1 MMNAIRRFAL
11 AWLCAAFVMAAAG
24 PAAAQD
30 FPNKPITLIC
40 PWPAGGTTDQ
50 YMRALAQ
57 IASKYLGQSVVVEN
71 KPGAGGTLGAQA
83 LATTTKP
90 DGYTLSQIPISVFRF
105 PYMQKTGFDPTKDF
119 TYVIGL
125 SGYTFGIIVRPEA
138 PWMTLQEFI
147 AAGKATPGKITYG
160 TPGTGT
166 SPHLL
171 VEDMEQKTGARFQ
184 HVPFKGNAEGM
195 NAFLGGHID
204 AVSDSSGWGTQV
216 DAGKARL
223 LVTFGEQRTKRWPT
237 VPTAKELGVDLVY
250 PSPFGLAGPKG
261 MDPKVVAI
269 LHDAFKKAVD
279 DPEHQKILDKLDQV
293 LWYRNTAD
301 YSRIALESI
310 EAEKKTIER
319 LGLMRKE

>member
-1 MMNAIRRFAL
+1 M
-11 AWLCAAFVMAAAG
+11 
-24 PAAAQD
+24 
-30 FPNKPITLIC
+30 
-40 PWPAGGTTDQ
+40 
-50 YMRALAQ
+50 
-57 IASKYLGQSVVVEN
+57 
-71 KPGAGGTLGAQA
+71 
-83 LATTTKP
+83 
-90 DGYTLSQIPISVFRF
+90 
-105 PYMQKTGFDPTKDF
+105 
-119 TYVIGL
+119 IGL
-125 SGYTFGIIVRPEA
+125 SGYTFGIIVRPET

-147 AAGKATPGKITYG
+147 AAGKAAPGKITYG

-171 VEDMEQKTGARFQ
+171 VEDIEQKTGARFQ

-204 AVSDSSGWGTQV
+204 AVSDSSGWGAQV

-223 LVTFGEQRTKRWPT
+223 LATFGEQRTKRWPT
-237 VPTAKELGVDLVY
+237 VPTAKELGIDLVY

-269 LHDAFKKAVD
+269 LHDAFKKALD

-301 YSRIALESI
+301 YSRIASSRSRRRKRRSSGWGSRAKSEPVRCCTRLTCLRSI
-310 EAEKKTIER
+310 RRLLLSHSTTTCVVER
-319 LGLMRKE
+319 ALTVARGLSHHRAVLRVSVG

>member
-1 MMNAIRRFAL
+1 MLRLI
-11 AWLCAAFVMAAAG
+11 CAATIALMSAFV
-24 PAAAQD
+24 PPVLAQD
-30 FPNKPITLIC
+30 FPTKPVTLIC

-50 YMRALAQ
+50 YLRAVAQLAG
-57 IASKYLGQSVVVEN
+57 KYLGQAVVVEN
-71 KPGAGGTLGAQA
+71 KPGASGTLGAQA
-83 LATTTKP
+83 LVGAKA
-90 DGYTLSQIPISVFRF
+90 DGYTVTQIPLTVFRL
-105 PYMQKTGFDPTKDF
+105 PHMQKTQFDPKDF
-119 TYVIGL
+119 TYIIGL
-125 SGYTFGIIVRPEA
+125 SGYTFGIIVRPEL
-138 PWMTLQEFI
+138 PWSTFQDFI
-147 AAGKATPGKITYG
+147 AAGKATPDKITYG

-171 VEDMEQKTGARFQ
+171 VEDLQQKTGARFQ

-204 AVSDSSGWGTQV
+204 AVSDSSGWGPQV

-223 LVTFGEQRTKRWPT
+223 LVTFGEQRTKRWPN
-237 VPTAKELGVDLVY
+237 VPTAKELGIDLVY

-269 LHDAFKKAVD
+269 LHDAFKKAID

-301 YSRIALESI
+301 YSRVAMESI
-310 EAEKKTIER
+310 EAERQTAQR
-319 LGLMRKE
+319 LGLAKKD

>member
-1 MMNAIRRFAL
+1 MTQPNRLLATIAL
-11 AWLCAAFVMAAAG
+11 AAATIVAPLSA
-24 PAAAQD
+24 PAQD
-30 FPNKPITLIC
+30 FPSKPVTMIC

-57 IASKYLGQSVVVEN
+57 IAGKYLGQQVVVEN
-71 KPGAGGTLGAQA
+71 KPGAGGTLGAVA
-83 LATTTKP
+83 LASTAKP
-90 DGYTLSQIPISVFRF
+90 DGYTIAQIPISVFRF
-105 PYMQKTGFDPTKDF
+105 PHMQKTQFDPTKDF
-119 TYVIGL
+119 TYIVGL
-125 SGYTFGIIVRPEA
+125 SGYTFGIIVRPET
-138 PWMTLQEFI
+138 PYMTFQDFI
-147 AAGKATPGKITYG
+147 AAGKAKPGTITYG

-171 VEDMEQKTGARFQ
+171 VEDLQQKTGAKFQ

-204 AVSDSSGWGTQV
+204 AVSDSSGWGTHV

-223 LVTFGEQRTKRWPT
+223 LATFGEQRTKRWPS
-237 VPTAKELGVDLVY
+237 VPTARELGIELVY

-261 MDPKVVAI
+261 MDPKVVAA
-269 LHDAFKKAVD
+269 LHDAFKKALD

-301 YSRIALESI
+301 YTRIALESI
-310 EAEKKTIER
+310 ELEKQTVER
-319 LGLMRKE
+319 LGLAKKE

>member
-1 MMNAIRRFAL
+1 MTRLNRLLASIAIGAATL
-11 AWLCAAFVMAAAG
+11 APLPVT
-24 PAAAQD
+24 AQD
-30 FPNKPITLIC
+30 FPSKPVTIIC

-50 YMRALAQ
+50 YFRAFAQ
-57 IASKYLGQSVVVEN
+57 IASKYLGQSVVVDN
-71 KPGAGGTLGAQA
+71 KPGAGGTLGAQYLVTSA
-83 LATTTKP
+83 KP

-105 PYMQKTGFDPTKDF
+105 PHMQKTAFDPTKDF
-119 TYVIGL
+119 TYIIGL
-125 SGYTFGIIVRPEA
+125 SGYTFGIIVRPET
-138 PWMTLQEFI
+138 PYMTFQDFI
-147 AAGKATPGKITYG
+147 AAGKAKPGVITYG

-171 VEDMEQKTGARFQ
+171 VEDLQQKTGAKFQ

-204 AVSDSSGWGTQV
+204 AVSDSSGWGTHV

-223 LVTFGEQRTKRWPT
+223 LATFGEQRTKRWPS
-237 VPTAKELGVDLVY
+237 VPTARELGIELVY

-261 MDPKVVAI
+261 MDPKVVAT
-269 LHDAFKKAVD
+269 LHDAFKKALD

-301 YSRIALESI
+301 YTKIAMESI
-310 EAEKKTIER
+310 EFEKQTIER
-319 LGLMRKE
+319 LGLAKKE

>member
-1 MMNAIRRFAL
+1 
-11 AWLCAAFVMAAAG
+11 
-24 PAAAQD
+24 
-30 FPNKPITLIC
+30 
-40 PWPAGGTTDQ
+40 
-50 YMRALAQ
+50 
-57 IASKYLGQSVVVEN
+57 
-71 KPGAGGTLGAQA
+71 
-83 LATTTKP
+83 
-90 DGYTLSQIPISVFRF
+90 
-105 PYMQKTGFDPTKDF
+105 
-119 TYVIGL
+119 
-125 SGYTFGIIVRPEA
+125 
-138 PWMTLQEFI
+138 MTLQEFI

>member
-1 MMNAIRRFAL
+1 MKPIRRFAL
-11 AWLCAAFVMAAAG
+11 ASLCVAFALAAAVT
-24 PAAAQD
+24 AAAQD
-30 FPNKPITLIC
+30 FPNKPVTLIC

-50 YMRALAQ
+50 YVRALAQ
-57 IASKYLGQSVVVEN
+57 IASKYLGQTVVVDN

-83 LATTTKP
+83 LATTIKP
-90 DGYTLSQIPISVFRF
+90 DGYTLSQIPITVFRF
-105 PYMQKTGFDPTKDF
+105 PHMRKTGFDPTKDF

-125 SGYTFGIIVRPEA
+125 SGYTFGIIVRPET
-138 PWMTLQEFI
+138 PWMTLREFI

-171 VEDMEQKTGARFQ
+171 VEEMEQKTGARFQ

-204 AVSDSSGWGTQV
+204 AVSDSSGWGAQV

-223 LVTFGEQRTKRWPT
+223 LATFGEQRTKRWPT
-237 VPTAKELGVDLVY
+237 VPTAKELGIDLVY

-269 LHDAFKKAVD
+269 LHGAFKKALD

-310 EAEKKTIER
+310 EAEKKTVER
-319 LGLMRKE
+319 LGLAGKE

>member
-1 MMNAIRRFAL
+1 MNPIRRFAL
-11 AWLCAAFVMAAAG
+11 ASLCAAVAVAATV
-24 PAAAQD
+24 PAVAQD
-30 FPNKPITLIC
+30 FPTKPVTLIC

-57 IASKYLGQSVVVEN
+57 IASKYLGQSVVVDN

-83 LATTTKP
+83 LATTIKP

-105 PYMQKTGFDPTKDF
+105 PHMHKTGFDPTKDF

-125 SGYTFGIIVRPEA
+125 SGYTFGIIVRPET

-171 VEDMEQKTGARFQ
+171 VEDMEQRTGARFQ

-223 LVTFGEQRTKRWPT
+223 LATFGEQRTKRWPT
-237 VPTAKELGVDLVY
+237 VPTAKELGIDLVY

-269 LHDAFKKAVD
+269 LHDAFKKALD

-310 EAEKKTIER
+310 EAEKKTVER
-319 LGLMRKE
+319 LGLASKE

>member
-1 MMNAIRRFAL
+1 MTQLNRLLATIAL
-11 AWLCAAFVMAAAG
+11 AAATIGAPL

-30 FPNKPITLIC
+30 FPSKPVTIIC

-50 YMRALAQ
+50 YFRAFAQ
-57 IASKYLGQSVVVEN
+57 IASKYLGQQVVVEN
-71 KPGAGGTLGAQA
+71 KPGAGGTLGAVA
-83 LATTTKP
+83 LASTAKP
-90 DGYTLSQIPISVFRF
+90 DGYTISQIPISVFRF
-105 PYMQKTGFDPTKDF
+105 PHMQKTQFDPTKDF
-119 TYVIGL
+119 TYIVGL
-125 SGYTFGIIVRPEA
+125 SGYTFGIIVRPET
-138 PWMTLQEFI
+138 PWMTFQDFI
-147 AAGKATPGKITYG
+147 AAGKAKPGTITYG

-171 VEDMEQKTGARFQ
+171 VEDLQQKTGAKFQ

-204 AVSDSSGWGTQV
+204 AVSDSSGWGTHV

-223 LVTFGEQRTKRWPT
+223 LATFGEQRTKRWPS
-237 VPTAKELGVDLVY
+237 VPTAKDLGIDLVY

-261 MDPKVVAI
+261 MDPKVVAT
-269 LHDAFKKAVD
+269 LHDAFKKALD

-301 YSRIALESI
+301 YTKIAMESI
-310 EAEKKTIER
+310 EFEKQTIER
-319 LGLMRKE
+319 LGLAKKE